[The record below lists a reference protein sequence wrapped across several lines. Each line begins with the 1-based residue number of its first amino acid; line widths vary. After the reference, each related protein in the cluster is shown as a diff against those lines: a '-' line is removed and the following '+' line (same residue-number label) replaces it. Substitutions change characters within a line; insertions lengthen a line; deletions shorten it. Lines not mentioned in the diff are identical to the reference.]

1 MKAWPASRIRQEL
14 AGNVAARVGAMIAL
28 ALATVIVARGDGP
41 EGVGIYALLR
51 VLPGLVGVLASA
63 GLPGAVPFFLAGPH
77 RDDSRLPLTIVSI
90 TVVAGVGGTLL
101 WLAASPLLAHT
112 FFGDLGTVLTAWA
125 ALTVLTQ
132 LLVAVAKGCCQ
143 GADDLN
149 GANLIILGEELLFLP
164 AYGVLHLAGI
174 ATGPKLVASLVLAD
188 VGTAAWG
195 WVRLARRGMFRRL
208 ARPSKELTKEVA
220 VYGARGQL
228 GGLLSLLNL
237 RLDFA
242 LLAAIAGPATLGV
255 YAVASKFAEVVRV
268 PTLALTYVLYPHFRR
283 EERSEAVR
291 KARRLLPRAGLLS
304 ALAPLPLAALAGV
317 LLPLLYGSDFRAAI
331 LPTCILLVG
340 LAGEGIGAVA
350 SGFLYGAGHPGRN
363 SLAMGAGVVIT
374 VVFDALLIP
383 HHGAPGA
390 AVASAIAYLTTTA
403 VLLAFFLSSAS
414 ERHEPAAET
423 VTPTLEPA
431 V

>member
-1 MKAWPASRIRQEL
+1 MSAWRATRIRREL
-14 AGNVAARVGAMIAL
+14 IGNVAARAGAMAAL

-51 VLPGLVGVLASA
+51 VLPGLAGVLASA

-77 RDDSRLPLTIVSI
+77 REDRQLPLTIVAI
-90 TVVAGVGGTLL
+90 MLAAGVGGSLV
-101 WLAASPLLAHT
+101 WLAGSPLLSRT
-112 FFGDLGTVLTAWA
+112 FFGDLGTALTAWA

-149 GANLIILGEELLFLP
+149 AANLIILGEELLFLP
-164 AYGVLHLAGI
+164 AYGLLHVVGI
-174 ATGPKLVASLVLAD
+174 GTGPKLVASLVLAD
-188 VGTAAWG
+188 VGTAAFG
-195 WVRLARRGMFRRL
+195 WVRLARRGMFRHV
-208 ARPSKELTKEVA
+208 ARPSKALGRDVA
-220 VYGARGQL
+220 TYGARGQL

-242 LLAAIAGPATLGV
+242 ILAAIAGPATLGV

-283 EERSEAVR
+283 EQPSEAVR
-291 KARRLLPRAGLLS
+291 KARSLLPRAGL
-304 ALAPLPLAALAGV
+304 ACAVAPLPLAALAGV
-317 LLPLLYGSDFRAAI
+317 LLPLLYGSQFRGAI
-331 LPTCILLVG
+331 LPACILLVG
-340 LAGEGIGAVA
+340 LAGEGVGAVA
-350 SGFLYGAGHPGRN
+350 SGFLYGAGRPGRN
-363 SLAMGAGVVIT
+363 SLAMGAGVVVT
-374 VVFDALLIP
+374 VVLDALLIP
-383 HHGAPGA
+383 RHGAPGA
-390 AVASAIAYLTTTA
+390 AVASAVAYLTTTG

-414 ERHEPAAET
+414 ERHEAEPVAAA
-423 VTPTLEPA
+423 LEPA